1 MMGLLLL
8 ALSCAVLFLLP
19 LVPAALEWWR
29 PSDNAPLRVVREYDG
44 SISHFAA
51 SFQRFVDAQL
61 RPYLEQARSSA
72 GQVEGA
78 LANGTRI
85 IAVAP
90 GQPLHLDDEEEKRRE
105 CERLILSPGDL
116 TLPGERIYSGEIFAQ
131 GAIHGGPGL
140 VLRAALAKGDI
151 DLAAESYVMRW
162 IHAEGE
168 AVVGVR
174 SRLYGRASAVR
185 RLAVGPGSQFG
196 RIFAPRI
203 EFTPV
208 APPAR
213 PARLVLQRRP
223 ALALPSRVQAND
235 VGRWLVRGD
244 LAVQPQCW
252 HRGHLIAA
260 AGLQVGEGAFVAG
273 SVKGNRDVTLAAGSC
288 VLGSVVAAGSVF
300 LAQDSRA
307 LGPIVAEDVVEIGP
321 GCVVGTPEHPTT
333 ITAPH
338 IRVAP
343 GALVHGSVW
352 AREGGE
358 VLA

>member
-1 MMGLLLL
+1 MGLLLL
-8 ALSCAVLFLLP
+8 ALSCALLFLLP
-19 LVPAALEWWR
+19 LAPAVLEWWR

-51 SFQRFVDAQL
+51 SFQHFVDAQL
-61 RPYLEQARSSA
+61 RPYLEQARSS
-72 GQVEGA
+72 GCQVDA
-78 LANGTRI
+78 VLANGTRI
-85 IAVAP
+85 IAVAA
-90 GQPLHLDDEEEKRRE
+90 GQPLRLDDDEEKGRE
-105 CERLILSPGDL
+105 CGHLILASGDL
-116 TLPGERIYSGEIFAQ
+116 DLPGKRIYAGEIYAQ
-131 GAIHGGPGL
+131 GSIHGGPGL

-151 DLAAESYVMRW
+151 ALAPETFVMRW

-168 AVVGVR
+168 AVVAAR
-174 SRLYGRASAVR
+174 ARLYGRASAVR
-185 RLAVGPGSQFG
+185 RLVVGPGSQFG
-196 RIFAPRI
+196 RIFAPRV
-203 EFTPV
+203 EFSPV
-208 APPAR
+208 VLPALPVR
-213 PARLVLQRRP
+213 QVLQRRP
-223 ALALPSRVQAND
+223 TLALPPCLQAND

-244 LAVQPQCW
+244 FAVQPLSW

-273 SVKGNRDVTLAAGSC
+273 SVKGNRDVTLAPGCC

-307 LGPIVAEDVVEIGP
+307 MGPIVAEQVVEIGP